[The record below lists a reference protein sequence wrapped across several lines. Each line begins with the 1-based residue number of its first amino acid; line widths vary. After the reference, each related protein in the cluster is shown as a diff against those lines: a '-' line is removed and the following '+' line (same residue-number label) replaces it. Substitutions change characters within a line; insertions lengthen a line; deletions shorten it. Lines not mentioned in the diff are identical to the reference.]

1 MDHKCQLTAAVL
13 IICISPSSLDFL
25 FAVHIRLMVEPL
37 AEPVLQDLLF
47 ESYTH
52 LVSLSRRAFDLAFP
66 GSNADFQ
73 TIERKSHPTFP
84 SLTSLLPHTRLF
96 SPKRETTPSS
106 PNEKRFKFYRWGFI
120 GISAFIFIG
129 YIQLIGLW
137 PTIARAVA
145 QARAE
150 AESTGEVEDDG
161 GGEDALED
169 DEEED
174 EAPSQSDE

>member
-13 IICISPSSLDFL
+13 TICISPSSLDFL

-84 SLTSLLPHTRLF
+84 SLTSLLPHIRLF
-96 SPKRETTPSS
+96 RSKRETTPSS
-106 PNEKRFKFYRWGFI
+106 PDEGRFKFYRWGFI

-129 YIQLIGLW
+129 YNQLVGLL

-150 AESTGEVEDDG
+150 AESARELEDDG
-161 GGEDALED
+161 GGEDDLEG
-169 DEEED
+169 EEED
-174 EAPSQSDE
+174 EASQSDE